1 MIFLIIIIAAIAAWA
16 YFGNH
21 DTAATKEALKLKE
34 RNDEQKKVIRY
45 FLNDGCLSK
54 HISDAEY
61 EELLLNAISKFD
73 FKKKALDKIGL
84 DESELQEIKPVN
96 FNG

>member
-34 RNDEQKKVIRY
+34 RNDEQKKVIILLTSFRR
-45 FLNDGCLSK
+45 LSY
-54 HISDAEY
+54 S
-61 EELLLNAISKFD
+61 F
-73 FKKKALDKIGL
+73 
-84 DESELQEIKPVN
+84 VR
-96 FNG
+96 